1 MNLLEALVNA
11 IRLPELRN
19 KILFAGGILVA
30 VRRFANVAVPGASQ
44 AALAQLFNNQAL
56 LGLLDLFSGGGLSR
70 FSVVAMG
77 MNPYIN
83 ATIIMQL
90 MTVISERIKEIS
102 KEGEMG
108 RRRITRWSRYLT
120 VLLGAGQAYGFTVLF
135 QNTSPAILPAL
146 DWFQRLQIV
155 LVLTAGTVMLMW
167 FGELITEYGIGNGV
181 SLIIFAGIIGRG
193 PQGVAAVF
201 AAKSSGGGIA
211 DYVPFIIFGLI
222 ALLMTAVIIEVQQAV
237 RKIPIQSA
245 QPTVG
250 LKQVQS
256 RASFLPLRV
265 NHAGVIPIIF
275 AISVMF
281 LPTIVANY
289 FTGAPPDTWYYK
301 AAAWV
306 RGNFAPDTSN
316 VPMAVTYNAL
326 YFAFTFGFTYFYT
339 AITFDVNE
347 VADNL
352 KRYSS
357 FIPGIRPGRPTA
369 DYLAAVMNRVT
380 FAGATF
386 LGFITVILPIATAKI
401 SGIPHQQMYLG
412 ATTILI
418 MVAEALDTLRDELG
432 RSFNRVLYLRVD
444 IEELLRRLSG
454 RLVCPRCQRTYPP
467 GTAACEADGSS
478 LVQRE
483 DDKVEAVKPRIE
495 IYLQKTIPVLDHY
508 RGGGLVSE
516 IDGMGTIEEIS
527 SQVLAAVA
535 APTTNRQSA

>member
-19 KILFAGGILVA
+19 KILFTGGILVA
-30 VRRFANVAVPGASQ
+30 FRLFANVAVPGASQ

-56 LGLLDLFSGGGLSR
+56 LGLLDLCSGGGLSR

-102 KEGEMG
+102 KEGEAG
-108 RRRITRWSRYLT
+108 GRRITRWSRYLT
-120 VLLGAGQAYGFTVLF
+120 VALGAGQAYGFTVLF
-135 QNTSPAILPAL
+135 QNTNPAILGPL

-201 AAKSSGGGIA
+201 SAANPSGAGLAG
-211 DYVPFIIFGLI
+211 YVPFIIFGLI
-222 ALLMTAVIIEVQQAV
+222 ALIMTAVIIEVQQAV

-245 QPTVG
+245 QRTVG

-256 RASFLPLRV
+256 RARFLPLRV

-289 FTGAPPDTWYYK
+289 FTGATPGTWYYN

-306 RGNFAPDTSN
+306 RGNFAPDSAN
-316 VPMAVTYNAL
+316 LPMAITY
-326 YFAFTFGFTYFYT
+326 
-339 AITFDVNE
+339 
-347 VADNL
+347 
-352 KRYSS
+352 
-357 FIPGIRPGRPTA
+357 
-369 DYLAAVMNRVT
+369 
-380 FAGATF
+380 
-386 LGFITVILPIATAKI
+386 
-401 SGIPHQQMYLG
+401 
-412 ATTILI
+412 
-418 MVAEALDTLRDELG
+418 
-432 RSFNRVLYLRVD
+432 
-444 IEELLRRLSG
+444 
-454 RLVCPRCQRTYPP
+454 
-467 GTAACEADGSS
+467 
-478 LVQRE
+478 
-483 DDKVEAVKPRIE
+483 
-495 IYLQKTIPVLDHY
+495 
-508 RGGGLVSE
+508 
-516 IDGMGTIEEIS
+516 
-527 SQVLAAVA
+527 
-535 APTTNRQSA
+535 

>member
-11 IRLPELRN
+11 LRLPELRN
-19 KILFAGGILVA
+19 KILFTGMILVIF
-30 VRRFANVAVPGASQ
+30 RLFANVALPQAS
-44 AALAQLFNNQAL
+44 APALANLFNSQAL

-108 RRRITRWSRYLT
+108 RRRIQRWSRYLT
-120 VLLGAGQAYGFTVLF
+120 VALGAGQAYGFTVLF
-135 QNTSPAILPAL
+135 QNTNPPILGPL
-146 DWFQRLQIV
+146 DWFPRLEII
-155 LVLTAGTVMLMW
+155 LTLTAGTVMLMW

-201 AAKSSGGGIA
+201 AAHQTGGGLA
-211 DYVPFIIFGLI
+211 DYVPFIIFGAI
-222 ALLMTAVIIEVQQAV
+222 ALIMTAVIIEVQQAV

-245 QPTVG
+245 QRVAQGSRTVTR
-250 LKQVQS
+250 Q
-256 RASFLPLRV
+256 SFLPLRV

-289 FTGAPPDTWYYK
+289 FTAAPTGTWYYN
-301 AAAWV
+301 AAAWL
-306 RGNFAPDTSN
+306 RGNWDPATSN
-316 VPMAVTYNAL
+316 VPMAITYNAL
-326 YFAFTFGFTYFYT
+326 YFALTFGFTYFYT
-339 AITFDVNE
+339 AITFEVHD

-357 FIPGIRPGRPTA
+357 FIPGIRPGRPTEE
-369 DYLAAVMNRVT
+369 YLGAVMNRVT
-380 FAGATF
+380 FAGAIF
-386 LGFITVILPIATAKI
+386 LGFITVILPIATAQI

-412 ATTILI
+412 GTAILI
-418 MVAEALDTLRDELG
+418 VVGVALDTMKQLQTQ
-432 RSFNRVLYLRVD
+432 
-444 IEELLRRLSG
+444 
-454 RLVCPRCQRTYPP
+454 LVMRQ
-467 GTAACEADGSS
+467 
-478 LVQRE
+478 
-483 DDKVEAVKPRIE
+483 
-495 IYLQKTIPVLDHY
+495 Y
-508 RGGGLVSE
+508 RGF
-516 IDGMGTIEEIS
+516 IS
-527 SQVLAAVA
+527 
-535 APTTNRQSA
+535 

>member
-1 MNLLEALVNA
+1 LNLIEALVNA

-19 KILFAGGILVA
+19 KLLFTGGILV
-30 VRRFANVAVPGASQ
+30 VFRLFANIAVPGASQ
-44 AALAQLFNNQAL
+44 TALAQLFQGQAL

-102 KEGEMG
+102 KEGEAG

-120 VLLGAGQAYGFTVLF
+120 VALGAGQAYGFTVLF
-135 QNTSPAILPAL
+135 QNTSPPILGPL

-201 AAKSSGGGIA
+201 SAANPSGAGLAG
-211 DYVPFIIFGLI
+211 YVPFIIFGLI
-222 ALLMTAVIIEVQQAV
+222 ALVMTAVIIEVQQAV

-245 QPTVG
+245 QRTVG

-301 AAAWV
+301 AAAWI
-306 RGNFAPDTSN
+306 RGNFTPDTAN
-316 VPMAVTYNAL
+316 VPMAITYNAL
-326 YFAFTFGFTYFYT
+326 YFALTFGFTYFYT

-369 DYLAAVMNRVT
+369 DYLASVMNRVT

-386 LGFITVILPIATAKI
+386 LGFITVILPILTATF

-412 ATTILI
+412 GTAILI
-418 MVAEALDTLRDELG
+418 VVGVALDTMKQLQTQ
-432 RSFNRVLYLRVD
+432 
-444 IEELLRRLSG
+444 
-454 RLVCPRCQRTYPP
+454 LVMRQ
-467 GTAACEADGSS
+467 
-478 LVQRE
+478 
-483 DDKVEAVKPRIE
+483 
-495 IYLQKTIPVLDHY
+495 Y
-508 RGGGLVSE
+508 RGF
-516 IDGMGTIEEIS
+516 IT
-527 SQVLAAVA
+527 
-535 APTTNRQSA
+535 

>member
-1 MNLLEALVNA
+1 MNLVEALVNA
-11 IRLPELRN
+11 LRLPELRN
-19 KILFAGGILVA
+19 KILFTGGILV
-30 VRRFANVAVPGASQ
+30 VFRLFANIALPEANRD
-44 AALAQLFNNQAL
+44 ALAKLFNNQAL

-90 MTVISERIKEIS
+90 MTVISVRIKEIS

-120 VLLGAGQAYGFTVLF
+120 VALGAGQAYGFTVLF
-135 QNTSPAILPAL
+135 QNTSPAILGPL

-155 LVLTAGTVMLMW
+155 MVLTAGTIMLMW

-193 PQGVAAVF
+193 PQGVASVL
-201 AAKSSGGGIA
+201 AARSTGGGLA
-211 DYVPFIIFGLI
+211 DYVPFILFGLV
-222 ALLMTAVIIEVQQAV
+222 ALAMTAVVIEVQQAV

-245 QPTVG
+245 QRTVG

-256 RASFLPLRV
+256 RASFLPLKV

-289 FTGAPPDTWYYK
+289 FTGAPPGTWYYS
-301 AAAWV
+301 AAAWI
-306 RGNFAPDTSN
+306 RGNFAPDSAN
-316 VPMAVTYNAL
+316 LPMAITYNVL
-326 YFAFTFGFTYFYT
+326 YFLLTFGFTYFYT
-339 AITFDVNE
+339 AITFEVND

-386 LGFITVILPIATAKI
+386 LGFVTVILPIMTAGI

-412 ATTILI
+412 GTAILI
-418 MVAEALDTLRDELG
+418 VVGVALDTMKQLQTQ
-432 RSFNRVLYLRVD
+432 
-444 IEELLRRLSG
+444 
-454 RLVCPRCQRTYPP
+454 LVMRQ
-467 GTAACEADGSS
+467 
-478 LVQRE
+478 
-483 DDKVEAVKPRIE
+483 
-495 IYLQKTIPVLDHY
+495 Y
-508 RGGGLVSE
+508 RGF
-516 IDGMGTIEEIS
+516 I
-527 SQVLAAVA
+527 
-535 APTTNRQSA
+535 R

>member
-19 KILFAGGILVA
+19 KILFTGGILVIF
-30 VRRFANVAVPGASQ
+30 RLFANIAIPGASQ
-44 AALAQLFNNQAL
+44 TALANLFNNQAL

-102 KEGEMG
+102 KEGEAG
-108 RRRITRWSRYLT
+108 RRRIQRWSRYLT
-120 VLLGAGQAYGFTVLF
+120 VALGAGQAYGFTVLF
-135 QNTSPAILPAL
+135 QNTTPAILGPL

-155 LVLTAGTVMLMW
+155 MVLTAGTIMLMW
-167 FGELITEYGIGNGV
+167 FGELITEYGIGV

-201 AAKSSGGGIA
+201 SAKGTGGGLA
-211 DYVPFIIFGLI
+211 DYVPFILFGII
-222 ALLMTAVIIEVQQAV
+222 ALVMTAVIIEVQQAV

-245 QPTVG
+245 QRTVG

-289 FTGAPPDTWYYK
+289 FVGAPPDTWYYK

-306 RGNFAPDTSN
+306 RGNFSPDTAY
-316 VPMAVTYNAL
+316 VPMAIAYNAL
-326 YFAFTFGFTYFYT
+326 YFALTFGFTYFYT
-339 AITFDVNE
+339 AITFEVND

-369 DYLAAVMNRVT
+369 DYLASVMNRVT

-386 LGFITVILPIATAKI
+386 LGFITVILPIATSTI
-401 SGIPHQQMYLG
+401 SGINRQQMYLG
-412 ATTILI
+412 GTAILI
-418 MVAEALDTLRDELG
+418 VVGVALDTMKQLQTQ
-432 RSFNRVLYLRVD
+432 
-444 IEELLRRLSG
+444 
-454 RLVCPRCQRTYPP
+454 LVMRQ
-467 GTAACEADGSS
+467 
-478 LVQRE
+478 
-483 DDKVEAVKPRIE
+483 
-495 IYLQKTIPVLDHY
+495 Y
-508 RGGGLVSE
+508 RGF
-516 IDGMGTIEEIS
+516 IK
-527 SQVLAAVA
+527 
-535 APTTNRQSA
+535 

>member
-1 MNLLEALVNA
+1 MNLIQALVNA

-19 KILFAGGILVA
+19 KILFTGGILIIF
-30 VRRFANVAVPGASQ
+30 RLFANVAVPGAKQS
-44 AALAQLFNNQAL
+44 ALNTLFNQQAL

-90 MTVISERIKEIS
+90 MTVISERIKEIQ
-102 KEGEMG
+102 KEGETG
-108 RRRITRWSRYLT
+108 RRRIQRWSRYLT
-120 VLLGAGQAYGFTVLF
+120 VALGAGQAYGFTVLF
-135 QNTSPAILPAL
+135 QNTSPAILPVL
-146 DWFQRLQIV
+146 DWFQRLEIV
-155 LVLTAGTVMLMW
+155 IVLTAGTVTLMW

-201 AAKSSGGGIA
+201 AAHTTGGGLA
-211 DYVPFIIFGLI
+211 DYIPFIVFGGI

-245 QPTVG
+245 QRVAGGREVG
-250 LKQVQS
+250 R

-281 LPTIVANY
+281 LPTILANY

-301 AAAWV
+301 AAAWL
-306 RGNFAPDTSN
+306 RGNWDPSTSN
-316 VPMAVTYNAL
+316 VAMAITYNGL
-326 YFAFTFGFTYFYT
+326 YFLFTFAFTYFYT
-339 AITFDVNE
+339 AITFEVNDVAE
-347 VADNL
+347 NL

-357 FIPGIRPGRPTA
+357 FIPGIRPGKPTA

-380 FAGATF
+380 FAGACF

-412 ATTILI
+412 GTAILI
-418 MVAEALDTLRDELG
+418 VVGVALDTMKQLQTQ
-432 RSFNRVLYLRVD
+432 
-444 IEELLRRLSG
+444 
-454 RLVCPRCQRTYPP
+454 LVMRQ
-467 GTAACEADGSS
+467 
-478 LVQRE
+478 
-483 DDKVEAVKPRIE
+483 
-495 IYLQKTIPVLDHY
+495 Y
-508 RGGGLVSE
+508 RGF
-516 IDGMGTIEEIS
+516 IT
-527 SQVLAAVA
+527 
-535 APTTNRQSA
+535 

>member
-1 MNLLEALVNA
+1 MNLIEALVNA
-11 IRLPELRN
+11 MRLPELRN
-19 KILFAGGILVA
+19 KILFTGGILV
-30 VRRFANVAVPGASQ
+30 VFRLFAIVAVPGASQ
-44 AALAQLFNNQAL
+44 PALASLFNSQAL

-120 VLLGAGQAYGFTVLF
+120 VALGAGQAYGFTVLF

-155 LVLTAGTVMLMW
+155 MVLTAGTVMLMW

-193 PQGVAAVF
+193 PQGIAAVF
-201 AAKSSGGGIA
+201 AAANPSGGGLA
-211 DYVPFIIFGLI
+211 AYVPFIIFGLI
-222 ALLMTAVIIEVQQAV
+222 ALFMTAVIIEVQQAV

-245 QPTVG
+245 QRTVG

-289 FTGAPPDTWYYK
+289 FTGAPPATWYYK

-306 RGNFAPDTSN
+306 RGNFSPTTSN
-316 VPMAVTYNAL
+316 LPMSVTYNAL

-386 LGFITVILPIATAKI
+386 LGFITVILPIATASI
-401 SGIPHQQMYLG
+401 SGINTQSMYLG
-412 ATTILI
+412 GTAILI
-418 MVAEALDTLRDELG
+418 VVGVALDTMKQLQTQ
-432 RSFNRVLYLRVD
+432 
-444 IEELLRRLSG
+444 
-454 RLVCPRCQRTYPP
+454 LVMRQ
-467 GTAACEADGSS
+467 
-478 LVQRE
+478 
-483 DDKVEAVKPRIE
+483 
-495 IYLQKTIPVLDHY
+495 Y
-508 RGGGLVSE
+508 RGF
-516 IDGMGTIEEIS
+516 I
-527 SQVLAAVA
+527 
-535 APTTNRQSA
+535 R

>member
-1 MNLLEALVNA
+1 MNFLEALVNA

-19 KILFAGGILVA
+19 KILFTGGILIVF
-30 VRRFANVAVPGASQ
+30 RLFANIAVPGASQ
-44 AALAQLFNNQAL
+44 SALGNLFNTQAL

-108 RRRITRWSRYLT
+108 RRRIQRWSRYLT
-120 VLLGAGQAYGFTVLF
+120 VALGAGQAYGFTVLF
-135 QNTSPAILPAL
+135 QNTSPAILGPL
-146 DWFQRLQIV
+146 DWFQRLQIIV
-155 LVLTAGTVMLMW
+155 VLTAGTVMLMW

-193 PQGVAAVF
+193 PQGIAAVF
-201 AAKSSGGGIA
+201 SARSTGGGLA
-211 DYVPFIIFGLI
+211 DFVPFILFGLV
-222 ALLMTAVIIEVQQAV
+222 ALIMTTVIIWVQQAV

-245 QPTVG
+245 QRTVG

-281 LPTIVANY
+281 LPTIAANY

-301 AAAWV
+301 AAAWL
-306 RGNFAPDTSN
+306 RGNWDPATSN
-316 VPMAVTYNAL
+316 TMMAVVYNVL
-326 YFAFTFGFTYFYT
+326 YFAFTFGFTFFYT
-339 AITFDVNE
+339 AITFDVVD

-369 DYLAAVMNRVT
+369 DYLQAVMNRIT
-380 FAGATF
+380 FAGAMF
-386 LGFITVILPIATAKI
+386 LGFITVILPIATSKI

-412 ATTILI
+412 GTAILI
-418 MVAEALDTLRDELG
+418 VVGVALDTMKQLQTQ
-432 RSFNRVLYLRVD
+432 
-444 IEELLRRLSG
+444 
-454 RLVCPRCQRTYPP
+454 LVMRQ
-467 GTAACEADGSS
+467 
-478 LVQRE
+478 
-483 DDKVEAVKPRIE
+483 
-495 IYLQKTIPVLDHY
+495 Y
-508 RGGGLVSE
+508 RGF
-516 IDGMGTIEEIS
+516 I
-527 SQVLAAVA
+527 
-535 APTTNRQSA
+535 R